1 MVRLLSI
8 VADSVVDG
16 PGLRTVIFFAGC
28 PHRCRGCHNPSS
40 WSPEAGTHYSTR
52 DVIKWVKEIGSKR
65 ITLSGGEPFAQREAL
80 EQLVLVLRPD
90 HEIYLYTG
98 YRIEHL
104 INDERACR
112 ILQKVDCLIDGPY
125 MEQLHDTSLAIRGST
140 NQRILSAKQIEE
152 YIKHR

>member
-40 WSPEAGTHYSTR
+40 WSLAAGATYSTP
-52 DVIKWVKEIGSKR
+52 DVIKRVEEIESKR
-65 ITLSGGEPFAQREAL
+65 ITLSGGEPFAQIEAL

-90 HEIYLYTG
+90 YEIYLFTG
-98 YRIEHL
+98 YRIEDL
-104 INDERACR
+104 VKDERACR
-112 ILQKVDCLIDGPY
+112 ILRQVDCLIDGPY

-152 YIKHR
+152 YIKNR

>member
-1 MVRLLSI
+1 MVQLLSI

-40 WSPEAGTHYSTR
+40 WSLAAGTPYSTR
-52 DVIKWVKEIGSKR
+52 DVIKWVKGIGSKR
-65 ITLSGGEPFAQREAL
+65 ITLSGGEPFAQIEAL

-90 HEIYLYTG
+90 YEIYLFTG
-98 YRIEHL
+98 YRIEDL
-104 INDERACR
+104 VKDERACR
-112 ILQKVDCLIDGPY
+112 ILRQLDCLIDGPY
-125 MEQLHDTSLAIRGST
+125 MEQFHDTSLAIRGST

-152 YIKHR
+152 YIKNR